1 MTGHPSR
8 RPRPIAHGET
18 GRAAAT
24 APAPALLAISHGTA
38 SASGRAAVAALVAA
52 VDAAGTATDVHAG
65 FVDVQQP
72 DVPTVLGALPAG
84 RASVIVPLLLSAGY
98 HVHTDLADAAADAPG
113 AVVADALGP
122 DDRLVRLLARR
133 LAEAGLASDDTV
145 VLAAAGSSDA
155 RAVADCVE
163 TARRLGMLLGRAVSV
178 GFISAALPRLA
189 DEIATA
195 RAAHPGRRVV
205 VAGYLL
211 APGYF
216 AGLAARAGGD
226 VVTAPLLR
234 PDAPVPAELVDV
246 VLDRYAAARP

>member
-1 MTGHPSR
+1 MTSP
-8 RPRPIAHGET
+8 PT
-18 GRAAAT
+18 T
-24 APAPALLAISHGTA
+24 AVLAPALLAVSHGT
-38 SASGRAAVAALVAA
+38 SSPSGQAAVASLVAA
-52 VDAAGTATDVHAG
+52 VTGSRPELAVHEG

-72 DVPTVLGALPAG
+72 DVPTVLDGLPAG
-84 RASVIVPLLLSAGY
+84 RRSVIVPLLLSAGY
-98 HVHTDLADAAADAPG
+98 HVHVDLAEVADATG
-113 AVVADALGP
+113 ATVAAALGP

-133 LAEAGLASDDTV
+133 LAEAGLAGDDIV

-163 TARRLGMLLGRAVSV
+163 TARRLGEMLNRTVSV

-189 DEIATA
+189 DEVATA

-205 VAGYLL
+205 VASYLL

-226 VVTAPLLR
+226 VTSEPLLA
-234 PDAPVPAELVDV
+234 PDAPAPAELVDL
-246 VLDRYAAARP
+246 VLDRFTAAHC